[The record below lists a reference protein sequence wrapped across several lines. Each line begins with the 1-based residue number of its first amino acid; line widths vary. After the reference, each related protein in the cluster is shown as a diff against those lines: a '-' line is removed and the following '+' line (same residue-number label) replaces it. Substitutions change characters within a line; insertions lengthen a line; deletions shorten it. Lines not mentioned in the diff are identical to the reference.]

1 MWHFAEGMNPPDDL
15 FFTQSNG
22 LMQLGQAWNDV
33 ETADS
38 LNYFMGLAVNGDP
51 SVMELVR
58 EFKDILPTELIFL
71 LSWDMVE
78 MSSY

>member
-15 FFTQSNG
+15 FFTQSNS

-58 EFKDILPTELIFL
+58 EFKDINADRADL
-71 LSWDMVE
+71 LTVLGHGGDE
-78 MSSY
+78 